1 MKTRYRTI
9 TFVLLFFY
17 LLVAFTA
24 AAEEVS
30 SSSSAVQP
38 EKKSSPTAKRITDAA
53 VKAGVQSCA
62 DRINQVTD
70 FLTTGNR
77 SGAILFEPPSTPD
90 KRLISISLG
99 LAMKGGKVAYASESF
114 APNQANGCGGMYE
127 TVVYWAEGCV
137 DMAKS
142 RFSSFKKYGVLVNNI
157 TVLDGGPGVRVFLM
171 PAGTGCVAIK
181 KEVLN

>member
-1 MKTRYRTI
+1 MKAQYRIITI
-9 TFVLLFFY
+9 VLLSFY
-17 LLVAFTA
+17 LFVAFAA
-24 AAEEVS
+24 AAEENRLS
-30 SSSSAVQP
+30 PETVQP
-38 EKKSSPTAKRITDAA
+38 EQKPTPSAKNITDAA

-62 DRINQVTD
+62 DRINQVTN

-77 SGAILFEPPSTPD
+77 SGAILFEPPTTPD
-90 KRLISISLG
+90 KRLVSISLG
-99 LAMKGGKVAYASESF
+99 LAMKGGRVAYASESF

-127 TVVYWAEGCV
+127 TVVYWAEGCA
-137 DMAKS
+137 DIAKS
-142 RFSSFKKYGVLVNNI
+142 QFSAFKKYGVLVNNI

>member
-1 MKTRYRTI
+1 MI
-9 TFVLLFFY
+9 MFVLLSLY
-17 LLVAFTA
+17 LLTAFA
-24 AAEEVS
+24 AAADKVGS
-30 SSSSAVQP
+30 SQAAAQP
-38 EKKSSPTAKRITDAA
+38 EQKSNPTAKRIADAA

-62 DRINQVTD
+62 DRINQVTN

-90 KRLISISLG
+90 KRLVSISLG

-127 TVVYWAEGCV
+127 TVVYWADGCTDV
-137 DMAKS
+137 AKQQ
-142 RFSSFKKYGVLVNNI
+142 FSTFKKYGVLVNSI
-157 TVLDGGPGVRVFLM
+157 TVLDGGAGVRVFLM